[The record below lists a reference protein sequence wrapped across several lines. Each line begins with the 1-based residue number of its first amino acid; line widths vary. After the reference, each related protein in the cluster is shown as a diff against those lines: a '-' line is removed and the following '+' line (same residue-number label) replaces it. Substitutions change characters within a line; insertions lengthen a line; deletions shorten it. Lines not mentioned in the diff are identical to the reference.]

1 MVTGFILRFLFLF
14 LWAAAALTALDPD
27 RQITQYSD
35 QVWDMEDGLPGNSV
49 YAVCQTPDGY
59 LWLGTPD
66 GLVRFDGID
75 FLWYSREKFPQV
87 KITEVRA
94 LFVDR
99 NGTLWIGTTFEGL
112 ISYKAGEFTAYPIAA
127 YKSLD
132 KIRAIEEA
140 PGGNLW
146 IGSIT
151 GGLTCMSQGKFTTYT
166 TTEGLPD
173 NEVRAIY
180 KDGKGCLWITT
191 KAGIVKMSEP
201 GHFQA
206 VVTPGDFS
214 SKKEMPYLTG
224 CLYNPDLEELWVGTG
239 NYLHRVKNG
248 RFEVF
253 GPGQDIPHP
262 IVNCLYEDSSKNL
275 WIGTDGG
282 GLTRVNKGGVT
293 SLPAGGDMLASGSV
307 YAIFEDRE
315 GSLWVGTL
323 DSGLLRFG
331 DSKFTT
337 TTRRE
342 GLVHDYI
349 QCVYED
355 RAGDMWIG
363 TQGGLN
369 CLKNGKVAAVLTT
382 REGLLDKMVTCFY
395 EDPAGSLWIGTWG
408 GLHRYR
414 DGKLTTLT
422 TKNGLSDNKIKCIEG
437 IKVDLKVEDRQDNID
452 MWIGT
457 EKGLNRYAPASGT
470 FTVYTTQQGLSHDII
485 ECIYADSR
493 GKLWI
498 GTDGGLDCLEAG
510 GIKKEVISVNP
521 QAVAVEKKIFHC
533 AYEDS
538 EGVLWFGTESG
549 LIRMKENETAPFIF
563 SMENGLMENYVHS
576 IIEDGSRNLWLGG
589 RNGISRVSKKE
600 LEELADGNIPRVQPT
615 WFNEKDGMKS
625 RWCTGTAIETRDGRL
640 WFPTSV
646 GITSID
652 PQHIKINPWAPSVL
666 IETLAVD
673 DYTLDLSGAA
683 KGMKPLKL
691 GPGINRLEF
700 HYTGISFPNPQETRF
715 KVRLA
720 DYDRDWIDMGGIR
733 HTTYTNLAPGAYT
746 FSVIAANPDGVW
758 NREGAAFS
766 FYIRPHFY
774 ETAWFF
780 LAAGLFIILGIY
792 FLYRLKFKRLKARQ
806 AELSRLVELRTR
818 DLQERNLE
826 LERAR
831 QTLEHSKELIE
842 AKNLQLESQTVQ
854 LKEQSEKLKEMDRVK
869 SRFFTN
875 ISHEFRTP
883 LTLIMGP
890 LEQMLSNSR
899 EPKEKKNL
907 NLMLRNSQRLLGLIN
922 QLLELSKLESGK
934 AKLQAS
940 RRNVIPLL
948 KGITANFEPL
958 ANTRELDLR
967 FHAAE
972 EDITLYVDTGKLEEV
987 ITNLLIN
994 AVKFTP
1000 AGGKITVEAGRDTG
1014 KYEAFPSGNLQISV
1028 RDTGLGISREQLTH
1042 IFDRFYQ
1049 AESTYENQ
1057 RQGTGVGLA
1066 LVKELVQLHHG
1077 KIDVYSH
1084 EGKGTEFI
1092 ISLPMGEGHL
1102 QPGEII
1108 EAVDRVVL
1116 GEAKEHEAGLKPGIP
1131 AGIDLQAAE
1140 LADLAQLEETVDEA
1154 DTGIAAGAAPG
1165 NGPLPPGKEIILVVE
1180 DNPEVRGYIR
1190 GELEPGYEVIEAA
1203 DGLGGIAK
1211 AMEIIPD
1218 LVISDIM
1225 MPGCDGYKLCRTLK
1239 KDIKTSHIP
1248 IILLTAK
1255 ASEESIVQGLET
1267 GADDYITKPFNAR
1280 ILAVRIRNLI
1290 ELRRQLQLN
1299 IHREMTLRPV
1309 EIAVSRIDKE
1319 FLKELKEVINQN
1331 LADSEFNVEGLA
1343 RKLYMDRSTVYR
1355 KVLALTGEVP
1365 TEFIKSCRLKRAA
1378 ELLKGNFGT
1387 VLEVALEV
1395 GFSSANYFTRCFKQ
1409 KFHCLPSTYSAAH

>member
-1 MVTGFILRFLFLF
+1 MVTGYIFRFLFLF
-14 LWAAAALTALDPD
+14 LWAAAALTALDPEK
-27 RQITQYSD
+27 QITQYSV
-35 QVWDMEDGLPGNSV
+35 QVLNMEAGLPGNSV

-75 FLWYSREKFPQV
+75 FLWYSREKFPSV
-87 KITEVRA
+87 KITEARA
-94 LFVDR
+94 LYVDR
-99 NGTLWIGTTFEGL
+99 DGTLWIGATFEGL
-112 ISYKAGEFTAYPIAA
+112 IRYKAGEFTTYSIATR
-127 YKSLD
+127 KSLD
-132 KIRAIEEA
+132 KIRAIEED

-151 GGLTCMSQGKFTTYT
+151 GGLTRMSQGEFTTYT

-180 KDGKGCLWITT
+180 KDSKGCLWITT

-206 VVTPGDFS
+206 VVMPGDF
-214 SKKEMPYLTG
+214 PYLTV
-224 CLYNPDLEELWVGTG
+224 CLYNADLDEFWVGTG
-239 NYLHRVKNG
+239 ENYLHRVKNG
-248 RFEVF
+248 RSEVF
-253 GPGQDIPHP
+253 EGILHP
-262 IVNCLYEDSSKNL
+262 TVNCLYEDSSKNL

-282 GLTRVNKGGVT
+282 GLVRINKLGV
-293 SLPAGGDMLASGSV
+293 SSMLAGGDMLTSGAV

-323 DSGLLRFG
+323 DGGLLRFG

-342 GLVHDYI
+342 GLAHDYI

-363 TQGGLN
+363 TKEGLN
-369 CLKNGKVAAVLTT
+369 RLKNGKVVTVLTT
-382 REGLLDKMVTCFY
+382 REGLLDKTVTCFY
-395 EDPAGSLWIGTWG
+395 EDPAGNLWIGTWG

-414 DGKLTTLT
+414 DRKMATFT
-422 TKNGLSDNKIKCIEG
+422 TKDGLSDNRIKCIQG
-437 IKVDLKVEDRQDNID
+437 DRQGKT
-452 MWIGT
+452 WIGT
-457 EKGLNRYAPASGT
+457 EKGLNRYDPASRT
-470 FTVYTTQQGLSHDII
+470 FTVYTTEQGLSHDII
-485 ECIYADSR
+485 EFIYEDSR

-498 GTDGGLDCLEAG
+498 GTDGGLDCLEG
-510 GIKKEVISVNP
+510 GVISAKP
-521 QAVAVEKKIFHC
+521 QMEKKIFHN
-533 AYEDS
+533 AYEDR
-538 EGVLWFGTESG
+538 EGVLWLGTESG
-549 LIRMKENETAPFIF
+549 LIRIKEKETAPMVFTYTIQD
-563 SMENGLMENYVHS
+563 GLIENYVYS
-576 IIEDGSRNLWLGG
+576 IIEDDSENLWLGG

-600 LEELADGNIPRVQPT
+600 LEELVSAAGVADGKIPRLQPV
-615 WFNEKDGMKS
+615 WYNVKDGMKS
-625 RWCTGTAIETRDGRL
+625 SWCTGTAIKTRDHRL

-652 PQHIKINPWAPSVL
+652 PQHIKTNLLAPAVM
-666 IETLAVD
+666 IERLAVD
-673 DYTLDLSGAA
+673 GEHIDLYSMA
-683 KGMKPLKL
+683 KGKNPLKL
-691 GPGINRLEF
+691 GPGISRLEF
-700 HYTGISFPNPQETRF
+700 YYAGVSLIEPKAIRY
-715 KVRLA
+715 KIRLA
-720 DYDRDWIDMGGIR
+720 DYDRDWIDMGDIR

-758 NREGAAFS
+758 NRDGAAFS
-766 FYIRPHFY
+766 FYIRPYFHQTPWFY
-774 ETAWFF
+774 LVTV
-780 LAAGLFIILGIY
+780 LFIILGIY
-792 FLYRLKFKRLKARQ
+792 FLYRLKFRRLKARQ
-806 AELSRLVELRTR
+806 AELRRLVALRTR

-826 LERAR
+826 LEKTR

-890 LEQMLSNSR
+890 LEQMLSISR

-958 ANTRELDLR
+958 ANTRELDLS

-972 EDITLYVDTGKLEEV
+972 DDITLYVDAGKLEEV
-987 ITNLLIN
+987 ISNLLIN

-1014 KYEAFPSGNLQISV
+1014 KDEAFPSGNLQISV
-1028 RDTGLGISREQLTH
+1028 RDTGTGISREQLTH

-1057 RQGTGVGLA
+1057 GQGTGVGLA

-1108 EAVDRVVL
+1108 EPVDRVVP
-1116 GEAKEHEAGLKPGIP
+1116 GEAKEHAAGMKPGVP

-1140 LADLAQLEETVDEA
+1140 LADLAQLDETVDEA
-1154 DTGIAAGAAPG
+1154 GAEIAAVAAPE

-1190 GELEPGYEVIEAA
+1190 GELEPGYTVIEAA
-1203 DGLGGIAK
+1203 DGPGGIAK

-1225 MPGCDGYKLCRTLK
+1225 MPGCDGYELCRTLK

-1255 ASEESIVQGLET
+1255 ASEENIVQGLET

-1280 ILAVRIRNLI
+1280 ILAARIRNLI
-1290 ELRRQLQLN
+1290 ELRRQMQLN

-1309 EIAVSRIDKE
+1309 EIAVSGIDKE

-1395 GFSSANYFTRCFKQ
+1395 GFSSANYFTKCFKQ
-1409 KFHCLPSTYSAAH
+1409 KFHCLPSTYSAAHRF